1 MKKFKSILLSLIMVF
16 TAVFGFF
23 PQALNH
29 VTSADALSYPV
40 QAVNF
45 SAFTTDRNLNLSGTA
60 LDAKKAS
67 GSVTENWSINYISE
81 GVYNIAACPTVN
93 I

>member
-16 TAVFGFF
+16 MAVFGFF

-60 LDAKKAS
+60 LDAKKPPDPLRR
-67 GSVTENWSINYISE
+67 T
-81 GVYNIAACPTVN
+81 GV
-93 I
+93 

>member
-29 VTSADALSYPV
+29 VTSADALSYPM

-45 SAFTTDRNLNLSGTA
+45 SALQ
-60 LDAKKAS
+60 
-67 GSVTENWSINYISE
+67 
-81 GVYNIAACPTVN
+81 PTVTL
-93 I
+93 IYPEPHSTQKKPPDPLRRTGV